1 MNVASWFRFCAA
13 FWFPNR
19 LLFCSCGLLK
29 LKEDAALDFPEGG
42 GPAGVVDGFPNK
54 KPPVV
59 LLVAGVVL
67 PA

>member
-1 MNVASWFRFCAA
+1 MNVASCFPFGAA

-29 LKEDAALDFPEGG
+29 LKEGAALDFPGG
-42 GPAGVVDGFPNK
+42 GPAGVVDGFPNE

-59 LLVAGVVL
+59 LFVAGVVL